1 MDKSTIL
8 GDIGF
13 SFGIASIFMVIAP
26 LFKLSRLFGTTKNA
40 VSALL
45 IGIVG
50 LILTNIQSKKHTDE
64 MTKFVFLINLT
75 AIVLAALN
83 LIFFWIS

>member
-64 MTKFVFLINLT
+64 MANFGFLINLI
-75 AIVLAALN
+75 AIVLAVVN

>member
-1 MDKSTIL
+1 MNKLTVL

-13 SFGIASIFMVIAP
+13 LLGIISIFVLIAP
-26 LFKLSRLFGTTKNA
+26 LFKLSRLLGTTKNMIF
-40 VSALL
+40 ALL

-50 LILTNIQSKKHTDE
+50 IILVNIQSKKHTDE
-64 MTKFVFLINLT
+64 MANFGFLINLI
-75 AIVLAALN
+75 AIVLAVIN